1 MDLREAKGWSYGA
14 YGGLQMRDAAVPYL
28 IQAPVQADRTGESL
42 AAVRQMLGDISGAKG
57 VTDAELAQAV
67 SNNVDGLPG
76 QFETG
81 GAVLAALLNLDQF
94 KRPDNYYE
102 LLGPKYRALTPAQV
116 DAAFRGAINPDR
128 FVYVVVGDA
137 AKVKPQL
144 DKLGLP
150 VEVVEA
156 K

>member
-1 MDLREAKGWSYGA
+1 
-14 YGGLQMRDAAVPYL
+14 
-28 IQAPVQADRTGESL
+28 
-42 AAVRQMLGDISGAKG
+42 MLNI
-57 VTDAELAQAV
+57 
-67 SNNVDGLPG
+67 
-76 QFETG
+76 
-81 GAVLAALLNLDQF
+81 DQY

-102 LLGPKYRALTPAQV
+102 LLGPKYRALTPAQADV
-116 DAAFRGAINPDR
+116 AFREAIHPDR

-156 K
+156 R